1 MDAQLERF
9 VSTVMDRS
17 SLAYDRNAS
26 TIAENQRIDEDVMY
40 LCICLVPHFLSQA
53 ATAVLEYLVRKYR
66 CDYHHTLAIIAGSP
80 RPRIDTSVRLSR
92 YEAVVS
98 SCWRLVH
105 GCRVHECNATKL
117 LACFAPYHAT
127 PEFARLVQ
135 ISVIR
140 GTAFEFLDGTK
151 QTGAVVPRTA
161 IVKRCLKDHV
171 RFCSTALVCAFLPQR
186 FRREAVEAPS
196 AMS

>member
-17 SLAYDRNAS
+17 SLAFDRNAS

-66 CDYHHTLAIIAGSP
+66 CGYHHTLATIAGSP
-80 RPRIDTSVRLSR
+80 KLRRATIMRLSR
-92 YEAVVS
+92 YDAVLS
-98 SCWRLVH
+98 SCRRHLH

-151 QTGAVVPRTA
+151 QTGAAVPRTA

-171 RFCSTALVCAFLPQR
+171 RFCSAAVLSAFSPQR
-186 FRREAVEAPS
+186 LRHLPP
-196 AMS
+196 